1 MATTKHLYIIAGCNG
16 AGKTT
21 ASISVLPQ
29 LLQCTQW
36 VNADEIARGLSPFN
50 PQSVA
55 VEAGRI
61 MLQRIQQLLD
71 MNDTFAIETTLATRS
86 YHKLVTQAQDRGY
99 YVELFFF
106 FLPSPEVAKNR
117 VAHRVKNGGHFIP
130 DDVVER
136 RFHLGLKNLKE
147 IYMPIVDK
155 WTLIYNYKKRH
166 IVAQGNKGQ
175 VLDIID
181 NLLFEEIMHTQEP
194 TIPYLDDFSKRLMD
208 CCREAELNMIK
219 ELALHDELVV
229 ESDRDGNPIWVKAR
243 EILEKNPDL
252 TLEDVDYTPIDVD
265 RKEIL
270 KGKNLS

>member
-1 MATTKHLYIIAGCNG
+1 MTTKHLFIIAGCNG

-71 MNDTFAIETTLATRS
+71 MNETFAIETTLATRS
-86 YHKLVTQAQDRGY
+86 YHKLVTQAQERGY

-147 IYMPIVDK
+147 IYIPIVDE
-155 WTLIYNYKKRH
+155 WTVIYNYEKEH
-166 IVAQGNKGQ
+166 MMAHGIKGQ
-175 VLDIID
+175 VYNVEDAV
-181 NLLFEEIMHTQEP
+181 LFNDFMMAKEP
-194 TIPYLDDFSKRLMD
+194 TIPYDSDFSKRLMD
-208 CCREAELNMIK
+208 CCREAKLNMIK

-252 TLEDVDYTPIDVD
+252 TLEDVDYTPIEVD
-265 RKEIL
+265 RNEIL
-270 KGKNLS
+270 KGKI